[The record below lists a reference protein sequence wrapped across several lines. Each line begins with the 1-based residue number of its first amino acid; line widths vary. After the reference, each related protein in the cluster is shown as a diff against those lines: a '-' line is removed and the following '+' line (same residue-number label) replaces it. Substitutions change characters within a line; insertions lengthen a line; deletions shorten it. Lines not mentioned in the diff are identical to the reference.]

1 MKSPVH
7 GWKSKNPVQKVTA
20 PISDETLIAL
30 ALEGRESA
38 YTLLVNRHR
47 SLIKAMVQRY
57 LPSGIDP
64 DDVVQDVF
72 IRAFRCLAQFR
83 GDCKFS
89 SWLVRVAISVAIN
102 RSKEP
107 RRLQFNLEQLPLGDS
122 LREEALIQRQLE
134 KQEQNQKLH
143 ALVRKL
149 GTQDST
155 IIDLYYFQ
163 ELSVM
168 EICQQTGLSESNI
181 KSRLM
186 RARRKLKSAAVL
198 EGLR

>member
-7 GWKSKNPVQKVTA
+7 DWKCKNPLQKVAT

-47 SLIKAMVQRY
+47 SLVKAMVQRY
-57 LPSGIDP
+57 LPSEIDP

-107 RRLQFNLEQLPLGDS
+107 RRLQFNLEQLPMRET
-122 LREEALIQRQLE
+122 LREEAIILRQLE

-143 ALVRKL
+143 ALVRNL
-149 GTQDST
+149 GPQDST

-163 ELSVM
+163 ELSVI

-186 RARRKLKSAAVL
+186 RARRKLKSAVEL
-198 EGLR
+198 EGFR